1 MKANQTAYDPT
12 SANKITNSL
21 VVNTKMFTY
30 KNTKEEYKSP
40 KLRESLL

>member
-1 MKANQTAYDPT
+1 M
-12 SANKITNSL
+12 NSL

-40 KLRESLL
+40 KLKESILQQNNKQLS